1 LASPDICTF
10 SSGGGG
16 GVVNPRQQQQQ
27 PAIFHQ
33 EPLQSL
39 LSREEKTDRVPQVIR
54 EQMLTMHHVLGGS
67 AHEFCVRCLEVVVVV
82 LVMMVVVMAFRCRSG
97 GLI

>member
-16 GVVNPRQQQQQ
+16 GGVVSPRQQQQQ

-39 LSREEKTDRVPQVIR
+39 LSRAEKTNRVPQVIR
-54 EQMLTMHHVLGGS
+54 EQMLTMHHVLGGMRMS
-67 AHEFCVRCLEVVVVV
+67 FERGAWKWWWC
-82 LVMMVVVMAFRCRSG
+82 
-97 GLI
+97 